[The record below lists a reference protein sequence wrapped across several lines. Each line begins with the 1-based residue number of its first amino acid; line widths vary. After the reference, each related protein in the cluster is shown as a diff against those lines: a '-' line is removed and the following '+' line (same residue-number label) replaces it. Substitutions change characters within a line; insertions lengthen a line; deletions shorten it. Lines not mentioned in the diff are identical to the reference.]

1 MSGMSEPTNFRRQG
15 EFGVSNGIKLSQNY
29 LFFFPSSDHL
39 SAFTYSAI
47 NMLVVVLGNKPKIIM
62 KFYCWQNVSANGNI
76 LNLTRGPYTCVPF
89 DYLFMGFWGKRGGV
103 KGEGS
108 SSKYDYLL
116 LLDWLLATTDG
127 QPPQTYKSYFLVME
141 WLLVKKHCQTKTTS
155 QHPFP
160 FPRKYLRSPL
170 SSRPPHSI
178 LICHGW
184 SILSTSVPLP
194 LCQLSCRHGPALSR
208 KRFPP

>member
-1 MSGMSEPTNFRRQG
+1 
-15 EFGVSNGIKLSQNY
+15 
-29 LFFFPSSDHL
+29 
-39 SAFTYSAI
+39 
-47 NMLVVVLGNKPKIIM
+47 MLVVVLGNKPKIII

-141 WLLVKKHCQTKTTS
+141 WLLVKKTLSSQDHQPASIPFPKKIFEVAIIIATTS
-155 QHPFP
+155 FHPHLP
-160 FPRKYLRSPL
+160 WMIHIINIC
-170 SSRPPHSI
+170 PPAS
-178 LICHGW
+178 
-184 SILSTSVPLP
+184 
-194 LCQLSCRHGPALSR
+194 LSCHHGPALSLWSPR
-208 KRFPP
+208 KSFPP